1 MKIKALATSS
11 KIVVGEVMK
20 YESFTCD
27 IEDRLIAPEEAESEA
42 LRYEEVRAKAEAEL
56 ENLKDFLIRTN
67 SGNTDFIDAHKEILN
82 DRTMN
87 REIGKLIANKQ
98 CPTDAA
104 IAKTYDKY
112 IEIFGQ
118 NSNPLIVQ
126 RAADLRD
133 VRTRLLRNYHGEPEK
148 NLSMLSKECII
159 VADELFPTDT
169 LALDKNKIIGF
180 ITQKGGLTSHTAI
193 IARTLNIPALLG
205 ASGIMDEVND
215 GDVVIIDGSESEVVI
230 RPDEETV
237 AGYQGRIEEVERDL
251 QITNDYYYKE
261 SVTKDGTKI
270 DLRINIASDEF
281 GDHANI
287 EYLDG
292 VGLYRS
298 EFLYLSQPELP
309 SEEVQFNSYKNV
321 AEAFGEK
328 PVILRTLDIGGD
340 KKVSYMEL
348 PEEENPFLGNRG
360 LRLCLAHKDI
370 FRTQL
375 RAALR
380 ASAYGNLQIM
390 FPMVTSINEFREAR
404 AMIEEIK
411 KELDAEGIA
420 YNKDVKIGIM
430 IEVPSIAMVADK
442 ILGEIDFAS
451 VGTNDLIQYMCA
463 TDRMNEDVQLYYQDF
478 HPAIFAVLGK
488 LAETFKGSGQCLS
501 ICGEMGGDP
510 LAIPLL
516 VGLGIRTLS
525 MSNTSIAKAKRV
537 IRNLD
542 LYEAQALAREVLES
556 DVTNIEVTERLNRY
570 YEYMRTVMI
579 R

>member
-1 MKIKALATSS
+1 MIIKALATSS
-11 KIVVGEVMK
+11 KIVIGEVMK
-20 YESFTCD
+20 YESFTCE
-27 IEDRLIAPEEAESEA
+27 ISKGLIEEADAEKEA
-42 LRYEEVRAKAEAEL
+42 AKYEETRKKAEAEL
-56 ENLKDFLIRTN
+56 LKLKDFLIA
-67 SGNTDFIDAHKEILN
+67 SGTGNADFADAHIEILN

-87 REIGKLIANKQ
+87 REIGKLIANKFY
-98 CPTDAA
+98 PADRA
-104 IAKTYDKY
+104 IAATYDKY

-118 NSNPLIVQ
+118 NNNPLIVQ

-133 VRTRLLRNYHGEPEK
+133 VRTRVLRNFHNEPEK

-169 LALDKNKIIGF
+169 LALDKNKIKGF

-205 ASGIMDEVND
+205 AVGILDAVKD
-215 GDVVIIDGSESEVVI
+215 GDTVIIDGSGAQVVI
-230 RPDEETV
+230 DPDEETV
-237 AGYQGRIEEVERDL
+237 KGYEEKILEVDRDL
-251 QITNDYYYKE
+251 QITHDYYFKE

-309 SEEVQFNSYKNV
+309 SEELQFNSYKNV

-340 KKVSYMEL
+340 KQVAYMQL
-348 PEEENPFLGNRG
+348 PKEENPFLGNRG
-360 LRLCLAHKDI
+360 IRLCLTHKDI

-380 ASAYGNLQIM
+380 ASAFGNLQIM
-390 FPMVTSINEFREAR
+390 FPMVTSINEFREAK
-404 AMIEEIK
+404 AIINEIK
-411 KELDAEGIA
+411 AELDAEGIA

-430 IEVPSIAMVADK
+430 IEVPSIALAADK
-442 ILGEIDFAS
+442 IIDEIDFAS

-463 TDRMNEDVQLYYQDF
+463 TDRMNEDVQNYYQDF
-478 HPAIFAVLGK
+478 HPAIFTVLGR
-488 LAETFKGSGQCLS
+488 LADTFKDTGKCLS

-542 LYEAQALAREVLES
+542 IHEAQALAKEVLES
-556 DVTNIEVTERLNRY
+556 DVTNIEVTDRLNRY
-570 YEYMRTVMI
+570 YEYMRTVMV